1 MKKNN
6 RRLLSSS
13 QLTRKSLARQVYE
26 VLEANIIEGKLSP
39 GARLAEEQIA
49 KELAVSRSP
58 VREAVAELQ
67 RVGLAERSGLHDRR
81 VFVPTEKFVANL
93 FDLWVILESTQIY
106 LSSLRAKPEDYQEI
120 AGLLDRMKAA
130 LGSKARYAKL
140 ARTFSE
146 LLKNGCD
153 NDLLNDV
160 VNGHAKYLR
169 WLRAIYYIGETES
182 LRDTHADHLTIFQR
196 YRERS
201 LTGLIE
207 SIGTHMNRQ
216 RAKVL
221 RRVEAATTPSADS
234 AHG

>member
-1 MKKNN
+1 MH
-6 RRLLSSS
+6 S
-13 QLTRKSLARQVYE
+13 TPCV
-26 VLEANIIEGKLSP
+26 

-49 KELAVSRSP
+49 TELAVSRSP

-81 VFVPTEKFVANL
+81 LFVPTEKFVADL

-106 LSSLRAKPEDYQEI
+106 LSSLRANQDDHEEI

-130 LGSKARYAKL
+130 LGSKGRYAKL

-182 LRDTHADHLTIFQR
+182 LREIHGDHVTIFKW
-196 YRERS
+196 YCDRS
-201 LTGLIE
+201 LTGLMGVHRNAHE
-207 SIGTHMNRQ
+207 S
-216 RAKVL
+216 
-221 RRVEAATTPSADS
+221 AACQGIASCHRLPSARARAQPQSIEANWCMSS
-234 AHG
+234 AGQQAR